1 MKTFNVLFGAMFG
14 AIFALSSA
22 AADEYPS
29 RPIEIIV
36 PYSPGGAADTIAR
49 PFVAALQ
56 KELNQGIGIINKPG
70 AAGSIGNALAA
81 RAKPDGYTL
90 LITVVQ
96 ISVLPLV
103 DTLYGREPTYQLD
116 QLKGIARL
124 TANPV
129 VVMARSDTPWKT
141 LDDLFAAAKAK
152 PGEIEFSSGGNY
164 AGNHLPMELMMRQAG
179 VKMLNVPYK
188 GGGPSMAAFIG
199 GHVSVTAQV
208 PGVAAPHLK
217 SGAARALAQTGGAR
231 LKSLPGIP
239 TAKELGY
246 GVEFYLWVGFFAPSG
261 VPDAVMKRLDAAS
274 KKAMQDPELQKTADK
289 LLVELGY
296 LNSEEFNAWWAKDA
310 EKLMGV
316 VRAIGKIE

>member
-1 MKTFNVLFGAMFG
+1 MKMYKVLFGTMLGVVMVF
-14 AIFALSSA
+14 SSVG
-22 AADEYPS
+22 ADEYPS

-70 AAGSIGNALAA
+70 AAGAIGNRLVAQ
-81 RAKPDGYTL
+81 AKPDGYTL
-90 LITVVQ
+90 LISVVQ

-103 DTLYGREPTYQLD
+103 DTLYGRKPAYQLD

-129 VVMARSDTPWKT
+129 VIMGRSDKPWKS
-141 LDDLFAAAKAK
+141 LGDLFKAAKAN
-152 PGEIEFSSGGNY
+152 PGGIEFSSGGNY
-164 AGNHLPMELMMRQAG
+164 AGNHLPMELLMRQAG
-179 VKMLNVPYK
+179 VTMLNVPYK
-188 GGGPSMAAFIG
+188 GGGPSMAAFLG
-199 GHVSVTAQV
+199 GHVSATAQV

-231 LKSLPGIP
+231 LKSLPDIP
-239 TAKELGY
+239 TVKELGY
-246 GVEFYLWVGFFAPSG
+246 DVEFYLWVGFFAPSG
-261 VPDAVMKRLDAAS
+261 VPDAVMKKLDAAS
-274 KKAMQDPELQKTADK
+274 KKAMQDPKLQETADK

-296 LNSEEFNAWWAKDA
+296 LNSKEFNAWWAKDA

-316 VRAIGKIE
+316 VRSIGKIE

>member
-1 MKTFNVLFGAMFG
+1 MAY
-14 AIFALSSA
+14 SSSM
-22 AADEYPS
+22 ADEYPS

-49 PFVAALQ
+49 PFVAALE
-56 KELNQGIGIINKPG
+56 KELKQGIGIINKPG
-70 AAGSIGNALAA
+70 AAGAIGNRLVAQ
-81 RAKPDGYTL
+81 AKPDGYTL
-90 LITVVQ
+90 LISVVQ

-103 DTLYGREPTYQLD
+103 DTLYGRKPSYQLD

-129 VVMARSDTPWKT
+129 VIMVRPEKPWKT
-141 LDDLFAAAKAK
+141 LDDLLTAAKEK
-152 PGEIEFSSGGNY
+152 PDDIAFSSGGNY
-164 AGNHLPMELMMRQAG
+164 AGNHLPMELLMRQADA
-179 VKMLNVPYK
+179 KMLNVPYK
-188 GGGPSMAAFIG
+188 GGGPSMAAFLG

-217 SGAARALAQTGGAR
+217 SGKAKAVAQTGGAR
-231 LKSLPGIP
+231 LKSLPDIP

-246 GVEFYLWVGFFAPSG
+246 DTEFYLWVGFFAPKG
-261 VPDAVMKRLDAAS
+261 VPEAVMKKLDMAS
-274 KKAMQDPELQKTADK
+274 AKAMQDPDLQKTAEK

-296 LNSEEFNAWWAKDA
+296 LNSEKFNEWWKQDA
-310 EKLMGV
+310 EKLQNV